1 MKQIHFHCIL
11 IILISFWASASF
23 AQTTI
28 DSLEAVVKNQTGDEK
43 FNTLSL
49 LVDAMD
55 KKNLDRSLLYSN
67 QMIEIAMAL
76 ENKSKLA
83 DAYGVR
89 GTVYLGLNKFDL
101 SEKDLMNALSNSQQN
116 KQLEG
121 KIYNNLGQIYAKKG
135 EDEKALE
142 YYKKS
147 LQVREKI
154 STKGSDS
161 KQVLSGIALVNINIG
176 SIYVN
181 RGEYKE
187 AVTYYYKA
195 LSIQEELNNVNFIA
209 TIHSNLGNI
218 YLYGGDYEKA
228 ILEYKQALK
237 TREKLNDQN
246 GIASAKINLGAV
258 YLKMEDYKN
267 AEKYFSEAL
276 IIRKN
281 SQNFQSLAGIYENLG
296 IIRKNQGRYK
306 EAMAFYKAS
315 LDLRL
320 KESNKKF
327 LVNSYANIGNVYY
340 LMKDFDKAEEYL
352 NKGIAL
358 ANELKTPEAAKEIY
372 STLSRLNQEKG
383 KSVDALNYYKK
394 YIQVKD
400 SINNVD
406 VQTTMAELKEKYE
419 AEKKNKVIER
429 LKQEKKYS
437 ELQISKKSQA
447 VQLLSVLF
455 FLATIVVIVVIWSLV
470 QKRRSEREIFAH
482 KEEIE
487 RQKMLEI
494 IKIHEVKNMDSYLK
508 GQELERTRLAAD
520 LHDRLGSLL
529 STVKLHFSVIAETSK
544 GTDKE
549 KEHINYTIDLVDKS
563 IEEVRHVS
571 HNLAK
576 GILTQFGLIAAV
588 KEVASAVNRA
598 DQMVLNVEVTGT
610 EKRYPSDKE
619 IVIMS
624 IIQELIS
631 NTIKH
636 ANATNIRILFEFY
649 QNQVKIWYSDNGIG
663 FNISDLDLDKGMGL
677 RNMKQRMEKIN
688 EEISYESGPNRGV
701 SVILSLS
708 DKDQMPVF
716 QEDMI

>member
-1 MKQIHFHCIL
+1 MKNIHFYPL
-11 IILISFWASASF
+11 FIILILFNF
-23 AQTTI
+23 ITLRAQTNL
-28 DSLEAVVKNQTGDEK
+28 DSLELILKNQTGDEK

-55 KKNLDRSLLYSN
+55 KKNLDKSLLYSN
-67 QMIEIAMAL
+67 QMIEIAMASD
-76 ENKSKLA
+76 NKSKLA
-83 DAYGVR
+83 EAYGVR

-101 SEKDLMNALSNSQQN
+101 SEKDLINALSNSQQN

-135 EDEKALE
+135 EDEKALT

-147 LQVREKI
+147 LQIREKI
-154 STKGSDS
+154 NTKGSDG

-187 AVTYYYKA
+187 AITYYYRA
-195 LSIQEELNNVNFIA
+195 LSIQEELNNINQIA

-228 ILEYKQALK
+228 ILEYKQTLI
-237 TREKLNDQN
+237 TREKVNDQN
-246 GIASAKINLGAV
+246 GIASSKINLGAV
-258 YLKMEDYKN
+258 YLKKEDYKN

-276 IIRKN
+276 AIRKN
-281 SQNFQSLAGIYENLG
+281 SNNPQSLAGIYENLG
-296 IIRKNQGRYK
+296 IIRKNQARYK

-340 LMKDFDKAEEYL
+340 LMKDFEKAEEYL
-352 NKGIAL
+352 NKGIDL

-383 KSVDALNYYKK
+383 KAVDALEYYKK

-455 FLATIVVIVVIWSLV
+455 FLASLIVLVIIWSLV

-487 RQKMLEI
+487 RQKMLEV
-494 IKIHEVKNMDSYLK
+494 IKVHQVKNMDSYLK

-529 STVKLHFSVIAETSK
+529 STVKLHFSVIAETSN
-544 GTDKE
+544 GTEKE
-549 KEHINYTIDLVDKS
+549 KEHINYTLSLVDKS
-563 IEEVRHVS
+563 IEEVRYVS

-598 DQMVLNVEVTGT
+598 DQIVLNLEVKGA
-610 EKRYPSDKE
+610 EKRYQSDKE

-624 IIQELIS
+624 VLQELIT

-636 ANATNIRILFEFY
+636 ANASNITIVFDFK
-649 QNQVKIWYSDNGIG
+649 QSDVAITYSDNGVG
-663 FNISDLDLDKGMGL
+663 FNISDVNPESVMGL
-677 RNMKQRMEKIN
+677 RNMKLRMEKIN
-688 EEISYESGPNRGV
+688 EEIEYKSSPNNGV
-701 SVILSLS
+701 IVSLSLS

-716 QEDMI
+716 Q